1 MTSDLKIK
9 AGQAAPV
16 GPGRKIAPGFSGEK
30 LESLLFHQVNR
41 VIALRNLALDLAG
54 IDPGSAMDAR
64 QRLCL
69 VQLGEWVLNDLVETK
84 SGLARI
90 HSLVE
95 TLEDPCRDRLLWA
108 VNGARRHLDDIR
120 VRLEDWLKALG

>member
-1 MTSDLKIK
+1 MTSNLKINGSQ
-9 AGQAAPV
+9 AGPM
-16 GPGRKIAPGFSGEK
+16 GLGRIIAPGFSGEK

-54 IDPGSAMDAR
+54 IDPGSAMNAR